1 MVYTAAMR
9 ARRWVWLVV
18 LAVAATG
25 CVHGPEHRR
34 AEKLAAQA
42 RARSQ
47 AGDYEQAL
55 QLARK
60 ALTITEAAVGSEHE
74 DTANRLVDLARLHR
88 ALGDYPQ
95 AAALLERALGIRTR
109 VLGPG
114 HPKTGSTH
122 HDLGMVHL
130 ALGNL
135 ERARIELERGLSIR
149 WKALGPDHPSVAYS
163 LKILGLVLI
172 ERGDLLAARSL
183 LDQALVIQRRALG
196 ENHLYVAETL
206 IVLGQLL
213 ADLGDYAGANA
224 SLVKALA
231 IRTEALGEDH
241 PLVGEALTSLGRLR
255 LRQGDFIGASTAL
268 RKALKAQPKRLPA
281 EHPAVAELTSLLG
294 EALLFSGDRAGAMAL
309 LAPAA
314 ERLEHALG
322 PDHLKTAAAL
332 RRLALAYWA
341 AGEMDQ
347 ARRIHHRAAL
357 AVQAATIPL
366 FDATSER
373 ERLALVHHRR
383 NYFDE
388 FVDLFDRPGDE
399 RLVYE
404 AVLRLKGVVAETVS
418 IQRRAL
424 LESADEKL
432 RQKIHRAG
440 RIRRE
445 LASLAFQVYEPGLA
459 DNQVRIQKLVQEKDQ
474 IERELAAAGHLF
486 HQQERL
492 TAPSLPALCERLEAG
507 QVMVDFMRY
516 QHWTPPAEG
525 QPGAGHRAAHYLAFV
540 LKGDACD
547 APVRVELGSAGPV
560 DRDVAMIGL
569 LIRGQASLERLRRVG
584 HRLRARIWDPLLP
597 AIGPRRTI
605 WLVPDGQL
613 NMVPFA
619 ALPGEGPDAYLI
631 EDFTFSHLASGRE
644 LIRTKGQAPHP
655 AAGALL
661 VGGIDYAKPEQPP
674 AGRADDL
681 PDPGD
686 RPRAE
691 GLELLP
697 VPALPATADEVARVA
712 ELLRTSQAGLMPRI
726 LTGKA
731 ASEAAVVA
739 ASPGKRIIHLAT
751 HGFFSSEAQDGPPRL
766 LNPLLQ
772 SGLVLAGPQAGEAGD
787 GLLTA
792 EEVTA
797 MDLRGTELVVLSA
810 CDTGLGEVVAGEGVM
825 GLRRA
830 FAQAGARAL
839 IMSLWTIPD
848 RDTRQLME
856 TFYER
861 VVEDPGGSKPIALRG
876 AQLDAIA
883 RQRAA
888 KGASDPRSWAAFIAS
903 GW

>member
-9 ARRWVWLVV
+9 TLHFIWVLWPTLV
-18 LAVAATG
+18 LSG
-25 CVHGPEHRR
+25 CVHGPEHLR
-34 AEKLAAQA
+34 AEQLAAQA

-55 QLARK
+55 ELARK
-60 ALTITEAAVGSEHE
+60 ALAVTEAAVGPEHA
-74 DTANRLVDLARLHR
+74 DTAERLVDLARLHR

-109 VLGPG
+109 VLGPE
-114 HPKTGSTH
+114 HAKTGSAH

-135 ERARIELERGLSIR
+135 ERARFHLEKGLAIR

-163 LKILGLVLI
+163 LKILGLLLI

-196 ENHLYVAETL
+196 DDHLYVAETL

-213 ADLGDYAGANA
+213 ADLGDFAGANT
-224 SLVKALA
+224 SLEKALA
-231 IRTEALGEDH
+231 IRTDALGEDH

-255 LRQGDFIGASTAL
+255 LRQGDFTGAALAL
-268 RKALKAQPKRLPA
+268 RTALKAQPKRLPA
-281 EHPAVAELTSLLG
+281 DHPAVAELTSLMG

-314 ERLEHALG
+314 DRLERALG
-322 PDHLKTAAAL
+322 PDHLKTAAAQ

-341 AGEMDQ
+341 EGKLDQ

-404 AVLRLKGVVAETVS
+404 AVLRIKGVVAETVS

-424 LESADEKL
+424 LASADKKL
-432 RQKIHRAG
+432 REKIHRAG
-440 RIRRE
+440 LIRRE
-445 LASLAFQVYEPGLA
+445 LATLAFQVYEPGLA
-459 DNQVRIQKLVQEKDQ
+459 DNQARIQKLVREKDE
-474 IERELAAAGHLF
+474 IERELATAGQLF

-492 TAPSLPALCERLEAG
+492 TAPSLPALCERLAADE
-507 QVMVDFMRY
+507 VLVDFMRY
-516 QHWTPPAEG
+516 KHWAPPAAG
-525 QPGAGHRAAHYLAFV
+525 QPGDGHRAAQYLAFV
-540 LKGDACD
+540 VRGDACD
-547 APVRVELGSAGPV
+547 TPVRVELGPAGPI

-569 LIRGQASLERLRRVG
+569 LIRGQASLVRLRRVG
-584 HRLRARIWDPLLP
+584 RRLRARIWEPLL
-597 AIGPRRTI
+597 ATIGPHRTV

-619 ALPGEGPDAYLI
+619 ALPGDGSDDYLI
-631 EDFTFSHLASGRE
+631 ETFTFSHLASGRE
-644 LIRTKGQAPHP
+644 LIQPEGPAPRP
-655 AAGALL
+655 GTGALL
-661 VGGIDYAKPEQPP
+661 VGGVDYGRPAAPP
-674 AGRADDL
+674 SDQDDDL
-681 PDPGD
+681 TGPLA
-686 RPRAE
+686 RSNSE

-697 VPALPATADEVARVA
+697 LPALPATADEVAQVA
-712 ELLRTSQAGLMPRI
+712 ELLAGSQTNLAPSV

-751 HGFFSSEAQDGPPRL
+751 HGFFSAEPQDGPPRL

-772 SGLVLAGPQAGEAGD
+772 SGLVLARGQTAED

-830 FAQAGARAL
+830 FSQAGARAL

-848 RDTRQLME
+848 ADTRQLME
-856 TFYER
+856 AFYER
-861 VVEDPGGSKPIALRG
+861 VVADPGGSKPLALRG
-876 AQLDAIA
+876 AQLDTIA

-888 KGASDPRSWAAFIAS
+888 KGASDPRSWGAFIAS